1 MVVYIYALAMIW
13 EGIDSIVQTYLMFIN
28 VHLSGNNVNR
38 VKKKKRKTIIRKRS
52 RPIAFGIA
60 VIMSIEHLF
69 FVIVSLLELFLF
81 KNKVLKQA
89 VLLPSS
95 LVTIL
100 SEIFHVSETVVL
112 SNSSYSTT
120 KKRIHS
126 YAHSKKK
133 HDEKDS
139 NTR

>member
-81 KNKVLKQA
+81 KNIVLKQA

-112 SNSSYSTT
+112 SNSSY
-120 KKRIHS
+120 RL
-126 YAHSKKK
+126 
-133 HDEKDS
+133 
-139 NTR
+139 